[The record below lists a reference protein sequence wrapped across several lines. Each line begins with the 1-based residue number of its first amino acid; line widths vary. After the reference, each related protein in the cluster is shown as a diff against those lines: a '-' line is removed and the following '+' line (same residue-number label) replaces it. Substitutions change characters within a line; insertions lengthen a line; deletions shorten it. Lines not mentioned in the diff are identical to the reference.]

1 LERVK
6 RERDE
11 ARAAVEQ
18 EKAAY
23 DDLAE
28 ESTARFELICK
39 LEVERDEAR
48 AEAEQL
54 HQVIQALTD
63 AMHRVMPHDKVAQLL
78 RDAQG

>member
-1 LERVK
+1 MSAWTVPADDFTRVV
-6 RERDE
+6 R
-11 ARAAVEQ
+11 
-18 EKAAY
+18 
-23 DDLAE
+23 
-28 ESTARFELICK
+28 
-39 LEVERDEAR
+39 ERDEAR